1 MKVRV
6 FISQPMNGLTNEE
19 ILGRRIELIE
29 KFKSFV
35 NPNKTRSTRS
45 MDSFEFIDSF
55 NKDNDIVAKGRI
67 AMLGHSI
74 SLMADAD
81 LVIAANGAESSSGC
95 ICELTVAEQYGIF
108 VLHEE
113 LIDELM
119 DLMKLI
125 L

>member
-1 MKVRV
+1 MKIRV

-19 ILGRRIELIE
+19 ILLKREELIQ
-29 KFKSFV
+29 KFKTFI
-35 NPNKTRSTRS
+35 NPNNTIERSLNTV
-45 MDSFEFIDSF
+45 EFIDSF

-81 LVIAANGAESSSGC
+81 LVIAANGADNSAGC
-95 ICELTVAEQYGIF
+95 ICELTVAEQYNIP

-113 LIDELM
+113 LMYELM
-119 DLMKLI
+119 NLMKLI

>member
-35 NPNKTRSTRS
+35 NPNKTRS

-81 LVIAANGAESSSGC
+81 LVIAANGAENSSGC

-113 LIDELM
+113 LINELM

>member
-1 MKVRV
+1 MKIRV

-19 ILGRRIELIE
+19 VLGRRIELIE
-29 KFKSFV
+29 KFKLFV
-35 NPNKTRSTRS
+35 NPNKTRSTN
-45 MDSFEFIDSF
+45 SFEFIDSF

-81 LVIAANGAESSSGC
+81 LVIAANGADNSAGC
-95 ICELTVAEQYGIF
+95 ICELTVAEQYNIP
-108 VLHEE
+108 VLREE
-113 LIDELM
+113 LMDELM
-119 DLMKLI
+119 NLMKLI

>member
-1 MKVRV
+1 MKIRV
-6 FISQPMNGLTNEE
+6 FISQPMNGLTNAEV
-19 ILGRRIELIE
+19 LGRRIELIE
-29 KFKSFV
+29 KFRLFV
-35 NPNKTRSTRS
+35 NPNKTRSTN
-45 MDSFEFIDSF
+45 SFEFIDSF

-81 LVIAANGAESSSGC
+81 LVIAANGADNSAGC
-95 ICELTVAEQYGIF
+95 ICELTVAEQYNIP

-113 LIDELM
+113 LMDELM
-119 DLMKLI
+119 NLMKLI

>member
-19 ILGRRIELIE
+19 ILEKREELIQ
-29 KFKSFV
+29 KFKTFI
-35 NPNKTRSTRS
+35 NPNNTLERSLTTI
-45 MDSFEFIDSF
+45 EFIDSF

-81 LVIAANGAESSSGC
+81 LVIAANGAENSSGC
-95 ICELTVAEQYGIF
+95 ICELTVAEQYDIP
-108 VLHEE
+108 VYHEE

-119 DLMKLI
+119 PLMKL
-125 L
+125 LL

>member
-1 MKVRV
+1 MKIRV

-19 ILGRRIELIE
+19 VLGRRIELIE
-29 KFKSFV
+29 KFKLFV
-35 NPNKTRSTRS
+35 NPNKTRSTN
-45 MDSFEFIDSF
+45 SFEFIDSF

-81 LVIAANGAESSSGC
+81 LVIAANGADNSAGC
-95 ICELTVAEQYGIF
+95 ICELTVAEQYNIP
-108 VLHEE
+108 VLREE

-119 DLMKLI
+119 NLMKL
-125 L
+125 LL

>member
-35 NPNKTRSTRS
+35 NPNKTRSTN
-45 MDSFEFIDSF
+45 SFEFIDSF
-55 NKDNDIVAKGRI
+55 NKNNDIVAKGRI

-81 LVIAANGAESSSGC
+81 LVIAANGAENSSGC
-95 ICELTVAEQYGIF
+95 ICELTVAEQYDIP
-108 VLHEE
+108 VYHEE

-119 DLMKLI
+119 PLMKL
-125 L
+125 LL

>member
-35 NPNKTRSTRS
+35 NPNKTRSTN
-45 MDSFEFIDSF
+45 SFEFIDSF
-55 NKDNDIVAKGRI
+55 NKNNDIVAKGRI

-81 LVIAANGAESSSGC
+81 LVIAANGAEDSAGC
-95 ICELTVAEQYGIF
+95 ICELTVAEQYNIP
-108 VLHEE
+108 VYHEE

-119 DLMKLI
+119 PLMKL
-125 L
+125 LL